1 MATTRLDDGG
11 PSPGSPIIARGFG
24 ISRAPRGSPG
34 HAPKSTAVTIFYT
47 ARQLAADLLQI
58 ERELGRIRDEIE
70 RMDGRMRSWDNLL
83 ATSTLTLDTRVAYVA
98 AAPAGLGDRV
108 ASR

>member
-1 MATTRLDDGG
+1 
-11 PSPGSPIIARGFG
+11 
-24 ISRAPRGSPG
+24 
-34 HAPKSTAVTIFYT
+34 
-47 ARQLAADLLQI
+47 LAADLLQI

-83 ATSTLTLDTRVAYVA
+83 AISTLTLDIRVAYVA

>member
-1 MATTRLDDGG
+1 MDTTRLDDGG

-24 ISRAPRGSPG
+24 ISRAPRRSQG
-34 HAPKSTAVTIFYT
+34 HAPKSTAVTTFYT
-47 ARQLAADLLQI
+47 TRQLAADLLQI
-58 ERELGRIRDEIE
+58 ERELGRIRDEVE

-83 ATSTLTLDTRVAYVA
+83 AISTLTLDTRAYVA